1 MWLKRML
8 KDRQELFVLGEL
20 ALFLAAWGL
29 GLAAAVDDYRDRTNA
44 SAQNTVAVNSGYSE
58 GASSR
63 PSLSGSDFS
72 GQRRPEPLAP
82 GQRRVF
88 E

>member
-1 MWLKRML
+1 MWLNRML

-29 GLAAAVDDYRDRTNA
+29 GLAAAVDDYRERTNA
-44 SAQNTVAVNSGYSE
+44 SAENNVAANSNYTG
-58 GASSR
+58 G
-63 PSLSGSDFS
+63 DFS
-72 GQRRPEPLAP
+72 GPIFS
-82 GQRRVF
+82 GQQGEF

>member
-1 MWLKRML
+1 ML

-29 GLAAAVDDYRDRTNA
+29 GLAAAVDDHHDRTNA
-44 SAQNTVAVNSGYSE
+44 HAENNVAVNSGYSKDDFSE
-58 GASSR
+58 
-63 PSLSGSDFS
+63 PSLTAPDFTTDPDFT
-72 GQRRPEPLAP
+72 GQWRP
-82 GQRRVF
+82 GQHRAF

>member
-44 SAQNTVAVNSGYSE
+44 HAENNVAVNSSYSD
-58 GASSR
+58 G
-63 PSLSGSDFS
+63 DFS
-72 GQRRPEPLAP
+72 GSNFSGPNTS
-82 GQRRVF
+82 GQPRSGQPRTF

>member
-20 ALFLAAWGL
+20 ALFLVAWGL

-44 SAQNTVAVNSGYSE
+44 SAQNTVAANSKAVGSSYAVPRAAPRYS
-58 GASSR
+58 G
-63 PSLSGSDFS
+63 GDFS
-72 GQRRPEPLAP
+72 E
-82 GQRRVF
+82 
-88 E
+88 